1 MEHWIAACLSSPP
14 RTTDDRTQ
22 VPQVER
28 EELLLRIDELRE
40 TLRHTR
46 SEDVRVTLQDT
57 LALCTQRLA
66 ELDEIL
72 GETP

>member
-1 MEHWIAACLSSPP
+1 M
-14 RTTDDRTQ
+14 
-22 VPQVER
+22 PQVER